1 MQPIAVIIVQAY
13 IKARVRTG
21 GAKGFM
27 PVVFILFSTLLIKH
41 YLADFVLQPK
51 WMLAGKGQLSAP
63 GGYAH
68 AALHAAGSGL
78 LLGACGMAAPLIATL
93 MAGELMVHYGID
105 YAKDRISDRANAER
119 SPQLFWQLHGLDQLA
134 HQMTYVVITYVAA
147 ISLA

>member
-1 MQPIAVIIVQAY
+1 MIAVEACN
-13 IKARVRTG
+13 KARVRTG
-21 GAKGFM
+21 GVKGFM
-27 PVVFILFSTLLIKH
+27 PIVFVLFSTLLIKH

-51 WMLAGKGQLSAP
+51 WMLASKGQLSAP

-78 LLGACGMAAPLIATL
+78 LLGACGVAAPLIGTV

-105 YAKDRISDRANAER
+105 YAKDRISERSNVER

-147 ISLA
+147 VSPV